1 MYFDPLLKNIDWI
14 PADSTYYV
22 SSITISGNKI
32 SKEKVILKELTFK
45 TGDSIR
51 QNAIDEHFI
60 RSRDNLLNT
69 SLFNFVYFSF
79 EDSENSGIDVSISVI
94 ERWYIWPAPI
104 FEHAERNLG
113 AFIHDPDWKRI
124 NYGGQ
129 VMWYNFNGRREQLK
143 LKLRFG
149 YKEQFEILYDKP
161 NFGKQQ
167 KHGISF
173 AVNHT
178 RQHEVNIKSLENKP
192 VYLRNDNS
200 YLLEVF
206 NPYIIYSFRSSLY
219 SRHNVSLSWIGLKYR
234 DSETHLA
241 YIGLPYGQNP
251 GWITGE
257 YAYKYD
263 FRDSKAYPLNG
274 NSFSFIYRQREA
286 ILPEGEGISKSSIL
300 LNATHH
306 GFISKRLFYNEAL
319 RMQLSKDIYEPK
331 VYRSGLG
338 YGPYLR
344 GYELFVI
351 DGNSYALLLNNL
363 KYCLMQPKSYQLGYI
378 PWSQFNPVH
387 FSMYGNLFFD
397 MAYVKGKYYSNDG
410 NDYVNRFL
418 YTLGIGLDMVSY
430 YDQVIRFEV
439 SINREGQ
446 PGFFIH
452 SELPFSRW

>member
-1 MYFDPLLKNIDWI
+1 MVPV
-14 PADSTYYV
+14 DSIFFV
-22 SSITISGNKI
+22 SSISISGNMV
-32 SKEKVILKELTFK
+32 SKEKIILKELTFK
-45 TGDSIR
+45 AGDCLNQR
-51 QNAIDEHFI
+51 VIDEHFN

-79 EDSENSGIDVSISVI
+79 EESGNSVIDVYISVI

-113 AFIHDPDWKRI
+113 AFIHDPVWNRI

-129 VMWYNFNGRREQLK
+129 VIWHNFRGRREQLK
-143 LKLRFG
+143 LKLRLG

-173 AVNHT
+173 AVNQT
-178 RQHEVNIKSLENKP
+178 RQHEVNLKSVDNKP

-200 YLLEVF
+200 YLAEFF
-206 NPYIIYSFRSSLY
+206 NPFFIYSYRSSLY
-219 SRHNVSLSWIGLKYR
+219 SRHFLSLSWTGLKYR
-234 DSETHLA
+234 DSDTHFAYTGLA
-241 YIGLPYGQNP
+241 FGQNLA
-251 GWITGE
+251 WITGE

-274 NSFSFIYRQREA
+274 NALSFILRQRQG
-286 ILPEGEGISKSSIL
+286 ILPSGIGFPKTSLL

-306 GFISKRLFYNEAL
+306 GLLSKRFFYNDAI
-319 RMQLSKDIYEPK
+319 RMQFSKDIYEPK

-344 GYELFVI
+344 GYELFVM
-351 DGNSYALLLNNL
+351 DGNSYVLMVNNL

-397 MAYVKGKYYSNDG
+397 LAYVKGKYYSSEG
-410 NDYVNRFL
+410 NDYVNQFL
-418 YTLGIGLDMVSY
+418 YTIGLGIDLVSY
-430 YDQVIRFEV
+430 YDQVIRFEISV
-439 SINREGQ
+439 NREGQ